1 MGWVYVWM
9 SFGWVETGSTQSWI
23 GAVRIN
29 SFYGLVRCGSNPQ
42 RVGNGSKPWIESA
55 KAARSYPHAVAT
67 EIRPPV
73 LPHERPPLA

>member
-1 MGWVYVWM
+1 M
-9 SFGWVETGSTQSWI
+9 FGCHLGGLKQVQLKVGLERYGSTHFTAW
-23 GAVRIN
+23 
-29 SFYGLVRCGSNPQ
+29 CGSNPQ